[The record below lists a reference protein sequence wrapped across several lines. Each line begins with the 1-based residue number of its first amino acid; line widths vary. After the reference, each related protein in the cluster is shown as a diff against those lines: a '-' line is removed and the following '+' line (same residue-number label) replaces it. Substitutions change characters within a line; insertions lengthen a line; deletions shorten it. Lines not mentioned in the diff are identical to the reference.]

1 MIITY
6 LAFLI
11 ILIFFLNHFFLKKNI
26 LINET
31 GDIHQKF
38 ASKSKVPLTGGLFIF
53 LGYLFFLDNEILSFI
68 TFSFLIFILGILS
81 DLKFIKSAN
90 YKFLLQIL
98 LILSYVVFNNVQIND
113 TRIYLLDVILSNNFF
128 NYFFVTFCLLIVVNG
143 TNFIDG
149 MNTLSI
155 GHYLSISFIIFL
167 LSLNDKIEIQD
178 ISIIYIVILLACAFL
193 LNMYNQ
199 LYLGDS
205 GSYLL
210 GFSFSTFLISIY
222 NWNPNISPFFIILLL
237 LYPCYENLFSILRKN
252 ILKRSPMNPDAMHIH
267 QLIFYYITKRFK
279 LNIITANLLT
289 AQIINL
295 FNLSIFLVGIK
306 FISNTQIQALLILFS
321 ITIYTGVYFKLFVF
335 KYKKGI

>member
-1 MIITY
+1 MIPY
-6 LAFLI
+6 LAFLVI
-11 ILIFFLNHFFLKKNI
+11 SILLLNKFFLRKKI

-31 GDIHQKF
+31 GDVHQKF
-38 ASKSKVPLTGGLFIF
+38 ASKSKIPLTGGIFIF
-53 LGYLFFLDNEILSFI
+53 FGYLYFLDNEILSFI
-68 TFSFLIFILGILS
+68 TFSFIVFMLGIFS
-81 DLKFIKSAN
+81 DLKVIKSAN

-98 LILSYVVFNNVQIND
+98 LILSYVVFNNVQISN
-113 TRIYLLDVILSNNFF
+113 TRIYLLDIVLSNNFF

-167 LSLNDKIEIQD
+167 LNFNNQIQIND
-178 ISIIYIVILLACAFL
+178 ISIIYIVILLVCAFA
-193 LNMYNQ
+193 LNMCNQ

-222 NWNPNISPFFIILLL
+222 NWNPAISPFFIILLL

-267 QLIFYYITKRFK
+267 QLIFFYIVKKFK
-279 LNIITANLLT
+279 FKTITANLLT

-295 FNLSIFLVGIK
+295 FNLSIFLIGMK

-321 ITIYTGVYFKLFVF
+321 ISIYTGAYFKLFVF

>member
-128 NYFFVTFCLLIVVNG
+128 NYFFVTFCLLVVVNG

-167 LSLNDKIEIQD
+167 LSLNGKIEIHD
-178 ISIIYIVILLACAFL
+178 ISIIYIVILLVSAFL
-193 LNMYNQ
+193 LNMCNQ
-199 LYLGDS
+199 
-205 GSYLL
+205 
-210 GFSFSTFLISIY
+210 
-222 NWNPNISPFFIILLL
+222 
-237 LYPCYENLFSILRKN
+237 
-252 ILKRSPMNPDAMHIH
+252 
-267 QLIFYYITKRFK
+267 
-279 LNIITANLLT
+279 
-289 AQIINL
+289 
-295 FNLSIFLVGIK
+295 
-306 FISNTQIQALLILFS
+306 
-321 ITIYTGVYFKLFVF
+321 
-335 KYKKGI
+335 

>member
-11 ILIFFLNHFFLKKNI
+11 VSILCLNKFFLKKNI

-53 LGYLFFLDNEILSFI
+53 LGYLYFLNNEILSFI
-68 TFSFLIFILGILS
+68 TFSFLILILGILS
-81 DLKFIKSAN
+81 DLKIIKSAN

-113 TRIYLLDVILSNNFF
+113 TRIYLLDTILNNNFL
-128 NYFFVTFCLLIVVNG
+128 NYFFVTFCLLVVVNG

-167 LSLNDKIEIQD
+167 LSLNGKIEIHD
-178 ISIIYIVILLACAFL
+178 ISIIYIVILLVSAFL
-193 LNMYNQ
+193 LNMCNQ

-222 NWNPNISPFFIILLL
+222 NWNPTISPFFIILLL

-279 LNIITANLLT
+279 LSIITANLLT

-295 FNLSIFLVGIK
+295 FNLCIFLVGLK
-306 FISNTQIQALLILFS
+306 FIYNTQIQALLILFS
-321 ITIYTGVYFKLFVF
+321 IAIYTGAYFKLFVF
-335 KYKKGI
+335 KYKKGV